1 MEQINGVETG
11 WARLSGIFERYRQ
24 ALAKTVARI
33 VKPGDIEDIVQE
45 TYVRLFQAAQ
55 REPIRHPKS
64 FMLKAARNLALNHV
78 TRADAMNH
86 LAVDVQTEEGD
97 AESLE
102 HFAPAS
108 QAPEDRAQ
116 AEEEFLIFCRAI
128 RELPLQCRR
137 AFLLRRVYGLSQR
150 EVAAQLGISES
161 TVEKHIGKGI
171 CACSSY
177 MSANG
182 YARSAEGSGARGAHR
197 QSRAK

>member
-1 MEQINGVETG
+1 MDQINGVETG
-11 WARLSGIFERYRQ
+11 WIHLTSVFERYRK

-45 TYVRLFQAAQ
+45 TFVRLFQAAQ

-64 FMLKAARNLALNHV
+64 FMLKAARNLAINHV
-78 TRADAMNH
+78 SRADAMNH
-86 LAVDVQTEEGD
+86 LAAEVCTEESD
-97 AESLE
+97 VEYPEYL
-102 HFAPAS
+102 APAS
-108 QAPEDRAQ
+108 QAPEQRVQ
-116 AEEEFLIFCRAI
+116 AEEEFLVFCRAI

-161 TVEKHIGKGI
+161 TVEKHIGKGLA
-171 CACSSY
+171 ACSNY

-182 YARSAEGSGARGAHR
+182 YVRSAAESEARGAQR
-197 QSRAK
+197 RSRAR